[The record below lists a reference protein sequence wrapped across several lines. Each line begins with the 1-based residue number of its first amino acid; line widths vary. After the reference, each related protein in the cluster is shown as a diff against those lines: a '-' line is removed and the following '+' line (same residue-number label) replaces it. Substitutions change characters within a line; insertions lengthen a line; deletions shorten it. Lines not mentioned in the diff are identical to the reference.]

1 MNPPGLVLFSPLPPA
16 TSGIADYTAELLP
29 ALAALRP
36 LVVVCERPQ
45 AVAMALPAGCT
56 LRDPAA
62 YAAEPA
68 LHGLPHIYQLGNNR
82 DHVFVYQ
89 AFRQRPGVLVQHD
102 FNLHYL
108 LDDTTLLRRD
118 AAGYAE
124 VLAEEYGPPGRT
136 LAHLR
141 QLGLFSESQKL
152 VLGVNTHLARQAPA
166 VIVHSH
172 WVRERLPPDVQAR
185 TTVLPHHGAPQAQA
199 FAHLS
204 RREAR
209 AQLGLPQDRRV
220 VLSLGYITPP
230 KQIDA
235 TLAAMALLAAR
246 GDDAL
251 FVIGGAR
258 NPGYDIDA
266 QVQARGLAGR
276 VRVTGFL
283 DETTFFTYIVA
294 ADVLVNLR
302 HPTVGESSGTLARAM
317 ALGLPAIVHNFG
329 PMAEVPDAAALKV
342 PLELGEPLALA
353 AALETLLQDAALRR
367 RLGAAARRYMRQAC
381 SVEQAAR
388 RYVGLVDEVYGDEMT
403 MRAA

>member
-1 MNPPGLVLFSPLPPA
+1 MNAPRLVVFSPLPPA

-29 ALAALRP
+29 ALAARRP
-36 LVVVCERPQ
+36 LAVVCERPQ
-45 AVAMALPAGCT
+45 AVAAAVPANCR
-56 LRDPAA
+56 LLDPAA
-62 YAAEPA
+62 YAAESA
-68 LHGLPHIYQLGNNR
+68 LHGLPHLYQLGNNR

-89 AFRQRPGVLVQHD
+89 AFCRRPGVLVQHD

-118 AAGYAE
+118 VAGYAD

-141 QLGLFSESQKL
+141 QLGLFSEAQKL
-152 VLGVNTHLARQAPA
+152 VLGVNTHLARRAPA
-166 VIVHSH
+166 VVVHSH

-185 TTVLPHHGAPQAQA
+185 TTVLPHHAAPQAQA

-209 AQLGLPQDRRV
+209 ARLGLPPDRRV

-235 TLAAMALLAAR
+235 TLAALALLAAR
-246 GDDAL
+246 GDDSL
-251 FVIGGAR
+251 LVIGGAR

-266 QVQARGLAGR
+266 RVRARGLAGR
-276 VRVTGFL
+276 VRITGFL
-283 DETTFFTYIVA
+283 DEATFFTHIVA

-353 AALETLLQDAALRR
+353 AALETLLHDAPLRR
-367 RLGAAARRYMRQAC
+367 RLGVAARRHMREAC

-388 RYVGLVDEVYGDEMT
+388 RYLTLVDEVYGDDLM